1 MTRSRNPWVL
11 VLLLSGVSFMAYFL
25 RTSITVAQEQMAP
38 ELGLSFAQMG
48 TITALGFQVAYALGQ
63 IPAGMAGDLF
73 GARRVLGWALVLFAV
88 ATFATGVVPAAAG
101 AAAAVSFLLP
111 ARALLGTAQAATYPV
126 GSMAIAHTIP
136 ARRQTTAN
144 AIYIGSANLATA
156 LVPLT
161 LAPLMVAAGWRA
173 VFFGGGVL
181 TLLLAAAWYRWAPE
195 VRPPG
200 PPPGFRHQLRAAL
213 ELLANRNIFLVSLS
227 YLLHSAVFFV
237 FVFWFFRYL
246 IDRREMTILASG
258 IWGSLPWFTAFALAP
273 NCGWLADRLGTRLGA
288 FRGRR
293 LVAMGCM
300 LTGATLILIGIRVN
314 GPVLAI
320 GTLSL
325 AAGIL
330 TGVEGSFWAVTT
342 TIAGPRAGAAGGV
355 LNLFGNIGGVVSIW
369 AVPRMTDRWGWE
381 TTLTM
386 WAGVSVTAALLW
398 TLVSHE
404 SGVTSHE
411 SSAPSSS

>member
-1 MTRSRNPWVL
+1 MPRTRNPWSL
-11 VLLLSGVSFMAYFL
+11 VLLLSAVSFMAYFL

-38 ELGLSFAQMG
+38 ELGLTFKQMG
-48 TITALGFQVAYALGQ
+48 VITALGFQVAYSLGQ
-63 IPAGMAGDLF
+63 IPAGMAGDVF
-73 GARRVLGWALVLFAV
+73 GARRVLGWALVLFGI
-88 ATFATGVVPAAAG
+88 ATFLTGIIPAAAG
-101 AAAAVSFLLP
+101 AAAAFAFLLS

-126 GSMAIAHTIP
+126 GCMAIAHAVP
-136 ARRQTTAN
+136 AGQRTTAN
-144 AIYIGSANLATA
+144 AIFIGSANLASA

-173 VFFGGGVL
+173 VFFGGGGL
-181 TLLLAAAWYRWAPE
+181 ALLLAAAWYRFAPD

-200 PPPGFRHQLRAAL
+200 PPPVMRHQLRTAL

-246 IDRREMTILASG
+246 IDERQMTILASG
-258 IWGSLPWFTAFALAP
+258 IWGSVPWFTAFLVAP
-273 NCGWLADRLGTRLGA
+273 TCGWLADRVGTRLGA

-300 LTGATLILIGIRVN
+300 LTGATLVLLGIRAE
-314 GPVLAI
+314 GHILAI
-320 GTLSL
+320 GILSL
-325 AAGIL
+325 AVGFL

-355 LNLFGNIGGVVSIW
+355 LNLFGNLGGVVSIW
-369 AVPRMTDRWGWE
+369 AVPQMTDRWGWE
-381 TTLTM
+381 TTLTA
-386 WAGVSVTAALLW
+386 WAGVALVAASLW
-398 TLVSHE
+398 TLVSPEARVISQE
-404 SGVTSHE
+404 S
-411 SSAPSSS
+411 

>member
-1 MTRSRNPWVL
+1 
-11 VLLLSGVSFMAYFL
+11 
-25 RTSITVAQEQMAP
+25 
-38 ELGLSFAQMG
+38 
-48 TITALGFQVAYALGQ
+48 
-63 IPAGMAGDLF
+63 MAGDLF
-73 GARRVLGWALVLFAV
+73 GARRTLGWALILFAA
-88 ATFATGVVPAAAG
+88 ATFATGIVPAAAG
-101 AAAAVSFLLP
+101 ATVAFAYLLSV
-111 ARALLGTAQAATYPV
+111 RALLGTAQAATYPV
-126 GSMAIAHTIP
+126 GSMAIAYTLP
-136 ARRQTTAN
+136 AGKQTTAN

-173 VFFGGGVL
+173 VFFGGGIL
-181 TLLLAAAWYRWAPE
+181 ALLLAAAWYRYAPD

-200 PPPGFRHQLRAAL
+200 PPPVFRHQLRTAF
-213 ELLANRNIFLVSLS
+213 ELLGNRNIFLVSLS
-227 YLLHSAVFFV
+227 YALHSAVFFV

-246 IDRREMTILASG
+246 IDRRQMTILASG

-273 NCGWLADRLGTRLGA
+273 WCGWLADRMGLRLGV

-293 LVAMGCM
+293 MVAMGCEI
-300 LTGATLILIGIRVN
+300 LGAILILIGIRVS
-314 GPVLAI
+314 GHVMAI

-355 LNLFGNIGGVVSIW
+355 LNLFGNLGGVVSIW

-381 TTLTM
+381 TTLAA
-386 WAGVSVTAALLW
+386 WAGVAIAAALLW
-398 TLVSHE
+398 LLVSPE
-404 SGVTSHE
+404 SRVTSRE
-411 SSAPSSS
+411 TATPQFSS